1 MPNNIL
7 PLQTNETIRLVPL
20 IYRVTPNNPVRKSAT
35 FILFRLAKNGSAD
48 FPGWRGKYHEYSV
61 IIAT

>member
-20 IYRVTPNNPVRKSAT
+20 IYRVSPEICLHPLGNAQCRVYTKPGFT
-35 FILFRLAKNGSAD
+35 FTQRETGDRIYKFN
-48 FPGWRGKYHEYSV
+48 
-61 IIAT
+61 